1 LTHSNLGENLRDIPG
16 YVQGAL
22 LNILEYDKEMLSEYG
37 ETLAGVLKQI
47 RDEDN
52 AKLQQSAKELDDL
65 FEEE

>member
-1 LTHSNLGENLRDIPG
+1 
-16 YVQGAL
+16 
-22 LNILEYDKEMLSEYG
+22 MLSEYG

-65 FEEE
+65 FEEEQVNIIPYISYSYGTTK

>member
-1 LTHSNLGENLRDIPG
+1 MTHSNLGENLRDIPG